1 MDQDRI
7 KQLWT
12 KYKPYTIIS
21 ASFFAAIMII
31 AIIMDAWI
39 LPALIHSGDSVK
51 VPHLIGKSLE
61 SAKVLVDNADLDIEK
76 ISEQYS
82 ESIPAGVVINQIPKP
97 GLLVK
102 EGRNV
107 YLTVSKGMETVKMPF
122 LIGQSI
128 WTARRTLQGVGL
140 TMGDISYAPSELYGR
155 DTIIIQSINANQD
168 VVYGQAINVVVS
180 RGSDQLVSMPNL
192 VGASYH
198 DAAQLLLES
207 GLTVSA
213 IDSVSHETF
222 MPNTIINQVPAAGEM
237 VSKSIGVSITVSK

>member
-12 KYKPYTIIS
+12 QYKPYTIITTS
-21 ASFFAAIMII
+21 VLFGLIII
-31 AIIMDAWI
+31 AFILDAWI

-97 GLLVK
+97 GLNVK

-140 TMGDISYAPSELYGR
+140 TMGDISYAPSEMYGR

-192 VGASYH
+192 VGASYYE
-198 DAAQLLLES
+198 ATQLLLES

-222 MPNTIINQVPAAGEM
+222 MPNTITNQVPAAGEM
-237 VSKSIGVSITVSK
+237 VSKNSGISITVSK